1 MSPFYPQC
9 EFSFPMVTMNQ
20 GENPEPGTGNSQP
33 YSPNDSAEPIVDV
46 RAIWQ
51 VLRRRAAVIIGIVG
65 CITAV
70 TLLIVFQLTPLY
82 TATTL
87 VLLDPREQQVVDIE
101 AVMSGLPP
109 DSAVVDSEVEVL
121 RSRRLAARVV
131 EQLNL
136 TADEEFNEALRKP
149 GLLSGLNPI
158 ALFSQDDATSP
169 ETSRQIQLN
178 KTIDE
183 FHSRL
188 SVGRRGLT
196 YVIAIRFTSEDAAK
210 ATEIVNKTA
219 DLYILEQLEA
229 KYDATK
235 RANEWLNGRLSELRA
250 EVRAAEEA
258 VEIFR
263 RDNDLVSTSGLTIN
277 EQQLAELSG
286 QLILARAELAEKEAT
301 YRRYQELRRSGSG
314 ADTLANVLQSPVIA
328 QLRQQEAEV
337 DRRRAELS
345 SRYGDR
351 HPEMIKVRAERRDLA
366 VAIDR
371 EVSRTVAN
379 VENEVEVTR
388 TRVAS
393 LESSLRDLE
402 GRSGEG
408 GLKEVRLRELE
419 SDAEAVRNLYESF
432 LERFKQTTEQTNL
445 QESDARV
452 LSVATVPTEPSYPS
466 KTLFL
471 FLALLLSG
479 VAGVGVAFLLEHL
492 DDAFSTVRQ
501 LEEKLG
507 LPHLAS
513 VPDVTS
519 DVGSAKLGAP
529 FDVILKR
536 PLSAYSEAFRA
547 LRSGITLSDV
557 DSPPKIVMITSALPG
572 DGKTTTA
579 ISLAR
584 ASAAA
589 GLRTVLLD
597 CDLRRPSV
605 HKSLGATPKAGIV
618 EFLAGQATLDDTLI
632 EDEKGGLLFL
642 PVKSGAANP
651 PDLLG
656 SQHMKTLLDSLK
668 QEFDFIVID
677 SAPVLP
683 VVDSRVL
690 SRMVDKV
697 IFVVKW
703 RDTPRDASANAVRD
717 LREAGAEIAGV
728 VFERLDLKR
737 QKRYSYGDSGYY
749 YGRYSKYYIN

>member
-1 MSPFYPQC
+1 MAPTHQDAEPDLSPGTAQPYA
-9 EFSFPMVTMNQ
+9 Q
-20 GENPEPGTGNSQP
+20 GE
-33 YSPNDSAEPIVDV
+33 AVEPIVDV

-51 VLRRRAAVIIGIVG
+51 VLRRRAAVILGIVA
-65 CITAV
+65 CITVA
-70 TLLIVFQLTPLY
+70 TLLVVFQLTPLY

-131 EQLNL
+131 DQLNL
-136 TADEEFNEALRKP
+136 MEDDEFNSALQEP
-149 GLLSGLNPI
+149 GLLASLNPM
-158 ALFSQDDATSP
+158 ALFSQDEQLDP
-169 ETSRQIQLN
+169 ETSRQRQLN
-178 KTIDE
+178 RVIDE

-188 SVGRRGLT
+188 GVGRRGLT

-210 ATEIVNKTA
+210 ATQIANKTA
-219 DLYILEQLEA
+219 ELYILEQLEA
-229 KYDATK
+229 KYEATK
-235 RANEWLNGRLSELRA
+235 RANEWLNGRLSELRN

-258 VEIFR
+258 VEIYR
-263 RDNDLVSTSGLTIN
+263 RDNDLVSTSGLTVN

-286 QLILARAELAEKEAT
+286 QLILARADLAEKEAT
-301 YRRYQELRRSGSG
+301 FRRFQELRRSGSG
-314 ADTLANVLQSPVIA
+314 TDTLANVLQSPVIA

-366 VAIDR
+366 VAISR
-371 EVSRTVAN
+371 EVTRTVAN

-388 TRVAS
+388 TRVSS

-419 SDAEAVRNLYESF
+419 SDGEAIRNLYESF
-432 LERFKQTTEQTNL
+432 LERFKQTSEQTNL

-452 LSVATVPTEPSYPS
+452 LSGATVPTEPSYPN
-466 KTLFL
+466 KPLFL
-471 FLALLLSG
+471 LLALLLSG
-479 VAGVGVAFLLEHL
+479 MAGVGVAFLLEHL

-513 VPDVTS
+513 VPDVAS
-519 DVGSAKLGAP
+519 EIGSGKLGAP

-557 DSPPKIVMITSALPG
+557 DSPPKVVMITSALPA

-584 ASAAA
+584 AAAAA

-605 HKSLGATPKAGIV
+605 HKSLKVKPTAGVV
-618 EFLAGQATLDDTLI
+618 EFLAGQASLDEVLVSDK
-632 EDEKGGLLFL
+632 DGGLLFL
-642 PVKSGAANP
+642 PVNSGAANP

-656 SQHMKTLLDSLK
+656 SQHMKTLLDSLRK
-668 QEFDFIVID
+668 EFDFIVID

-683 VVDSRVL
+683 VVDSKVL
-690 SRMVDKV
+690 SRFVDKV
-697 IFVVKW
+697 VFVVKW
-703 RDTPRDASANAVRD
+703 RDTPRDAAANAVRE
-717 LREAGAEIAGV
+717 LREAGADMAGL

>member
-1 MSPFYPQC
+1 MAAPHQEAEPDLS
-9 EFSFPMVTMNQ
+9 
-20 GENPEPGTGNSQP
+20 PGTSQP
-33 YSPNDSAEPIVDV
+33 YAQGEAVEPIVDV

-51 VLRRRAAVIIGIVG
+51 VLRRRAAVILGIVA
-65 CITAV
+65 CITVA
-70 TLLIVFQLTPLY
+70 TLLVVFQLTPLY

-131 EQLNL
+131 DQLNL
-136 TADEEFNEALRKP
+136 MEDDEFNGALQEP
-149 GLLSGLNPI
+149 GLLASLNPI
-158 ALFSQDDATSP
+158 ALFSQGEQLDQ
-169 ETSRQIQLN
+169 ETSRQRQLN
-178 KTIDE
+178 KVIDA

-188 SVGRRGLT
+188 GVGRRGLT
-196 YVIAIRFTSEDAAK
+196 YVIAIRFTSDDAAK
-210 ATEIVNKTA
+210 ATQIANKTA
-219 DLYILEQLEA
+219 ELYILEQLEA
-229 KYDATK
+229 KYEATK
-235 RANEWLNGRLSELRA
+235 RANEWLNGRLSELRND
-250 EVRAAEEA
+250 VRAAEEA
-258 VEIFR
+258 VEIYR
-263 RDNDLVSTSGLTIN
+263 RDNDLVSTSGLTVN

-286 QLILARAELAEKEAT
+286 QLILARADLAEKEAT
-301 YRRYQELRRSGSG
+301 FRRFQDLRRSGSG
-314 ADTLANVLQSPVIA
+314 TDTLANVLQSPVIA

-366 VAIDR
+366 VAINR
-371 EVSRTVAN
+371 EVTRTVAN

-393 LESSLRDLE
+393 LEQSLQDLE

-419 SDAEAVRNLYESF
+419 SDAEAIRNLYESF
-432 LERFKQTTEQTNL
+432 LERFKQTSEQTNL
-445 QESDARV
+445 QESDARI
-452 LSVATVPTEPSYPS
+452 LSGATVPTEPSYPN

-471 FLALLLSG
+471 LLALLLSG
-479 VAGVGVAFLLEHL
+479 MAGVGVAFLLEHL

-501 LEEKLG
+501 LEERLG

-513 VPDVTS
+513 VPDVAS
-519 DVGSAKLGAP
+519 EIGSGKLKAP

-547 LRSGITLSDV
+547 LRSGIMLSDV
-557 DSPPKIVMITSALPG
+557 DTPPKIVMITSALPA

-584 ASAAA
+584 AAAAA

-605 HKSLGATPKAGIV
+605 HKSLKVTPKAGVV
-618 EFLAGQATLDDTLI
+618 EFLAGQATLDEALI
-632 EDEKGGLLFL
+632 SDKEGGLLFL
-642 PVKSGAANP
+642 PVNSGAANP

-656 SQHMKTLLDSLK
+656 SQHMNTLLNSLR

-683 VVDSRVL
+683 VVDSKVL
-690 SRMVDKV
+690 SRFVDKV
-697 IFVVKW
+697 VFVVKW
-703 RDTPRDASANAVRD
+703 RDTPRDAAANAVRE
-717 LREAGAEIAGV
+717 LKEAGADLAGV

>member
-1 MSPFYPQC
+1 MTAVNPGADSDAQY
-9 EFSFPMVTMNQ
+9 SATS
-20 GENPEPGTGNSQP
+20 GDAPEPLL
-33 YSPNDSAEPIVDV
+33 DLRVIVQ
-46 RAIWQ
+46 A
-51 VLRRRAAVIIGIVG
+51 LRRRLGAILGVVG
-65 CITAV
+65 SATAV

-109 DSAVVDSEVEVL
+109 DSAAVDSEVEVL

-131 EQLNL
+131 EQLDL
-136 TADEEFNEALRKP
+136 VSDDEFNPALRQP
-149 GLLSGLNPI
+149 GVGAFLNP
-158 ALFSQDDATSP
+158 FSWFASSEEVDPATKAQVELNQVIDA
-169 ETSRQIQLN
+169 
-178 KTIDE
+178 
-183 FHSRL
+183 FHNGL
-188 SVGRRGLT
+188 GVGRRGLT
-196 YVIAIRFTSEDAAK
+196 YVIAIRFTSDDPVKAAQI
-210 ATEIVNKTA
+210 ANTTA
-219 DLYILEQLEA
+219 ELYILEQLEA

-258 VEIFR
+258 VEIYR
-263 RDNDLVSTSGLTIN
+263 RDNDLVGASGLTIN

-286 QLILARAELAEKEAT
+286 QLILARAELAEKEAK
-301 YRRYQELRRSGSG
+301 YRRFRQLRNNGSG
-314 ADTLANVLQSPVIA
+314 ADTLADVLQSPVIA

-345 SRYGDR
+345 SRYGER
-351 HPEMIKVRAERRDLA
+351 HPEMIKVNAERRDLA
-366 VAIDR
+366 TAIRR
-371 EVSRTVAN
+371 EVTRTVAN
-379 VENEVEVTR
+379 VENEVAVTR

-393 LESSLRDLE
+393 LEDSLRDLE

-419 SDAEAVRNLYESF
+419 SDAEAVKNLYESF
-432 LERFKQTTEQTNL
+432 LERFKQTSEQTSL

-452 LSVATVPTEPSYPS
+452 LSGATVPTQPSYPN
-466 KTLFL
+466 KPI
-471 FLALLLSG
+471 FLAVAIVFSGLL
-479 VAGVGVAFLLEHL
+479 GVGLAFLLEHL

-513 VPDVTS
+513 IPDVAS
-519 DVGSAKLGAP
+519 DGKASGGTAP
-529 FDVILKR
+529 FDVVLER

-557 DSPPKIVMITSALPG
+557 DTPPQVVMITSALPG

-584 ASAAA
+584 AAAAA
-589 GLRTVLLD
+589 GMRTVLLD

-605 HKSLGATPKAGIV
+605 HKSFKVMPEAGLV
-618 EFLAGQATLDDTLI
+618 EFLAGQASLDRILL
-632 EDEKGGLLFL
+632 EDEAGSVHYL

-651 PDLLG
+651 PDILG
-656 SQHMKTLLDSLK
+656 SQHMKALLDGLR

-690 SRMVDKV
+690 SRLVDKV
-697 IFVVKW
+697 VFVVKW
-703 RDTPRDASANAVRD
+703 RDTPRDAAANAVRD
-717 LREAGAEIAGV
+717 LTDAGADFAGV
-728 VFERLDLKR
+728 VFERLDLRK